1 MMVKAR
7 DVWEDVEE
15 GLGSVGK
22 IRILR
27 VMVFNPEEHFTKYML
42 ERATGLK
49 PKDVR
54 KSLQTLVDLGWVLEN
69 PCDPKTYR
77 LNVEDE
83 TVKLIIEFFRR
94 LRFRV

>member
-1 MMVKAR
+1 MRVKAK
-7 DVWEDVEE
+7 DVWGEVEE

-27 VMVFNPEEHFTKYML
+27 EMIFRPEEHFTKYML

-54 KSLQTLVDLGWVLEN
+54 KILQTLVDLGWVVEN

-77 LNVEDE
+77 INMENGR
-83 TVKLIIEFFRR
+83 VKFLAELFHKLGR
-94 LRFRV
+94 

>member
-1 MMVKAR
+1 MRVKAR

-27 VMVFNPEEHFTKYML
+27 EMVFNPEQHFTKYML

-49 PKDVR
+49 PRDVR
-54 KSLQTLVDLGWVLEN
+54 KSLQTLIDLGWVLEN

-83 TVKLIIEFFRR
+83 TVKLIIEFFRK
-94 LRFRV
+94 LGTKV